1 MATSPPYHRGNTYAS
16 LYTLAS
22 TDQLQKSTMM
32 DVNQELDGTL
42 RINFPAMPETLTL
55 ARQAVYNSVTSPA
68 APDGFHWYRHTE
80 PLTIPI
86 KFSLAGFDKDYCRED
101 GPYALLDTAAKLH
114 AMAMPV
120 VPSTGNETKQ
130 AGLPVG
136 NRNSD
141 AQVLADSQAGNANSN
156 RPRDVTITTDSN
168 GETKSTVSRG
178 ATDIIYFPPACVLS
192 IILAEL
198 PGRPPLGVQCIGFVN
213 SVDVTFHAPWLQSGG
228 QAGSAIVNLPS
239 RADFEFKFVHQPNY
253 TNAINAETSSTNK
266 IYTTSAETVR
276 NRLYNQFAAGTPQ
289 TQSVLFANLFG
300 RIRKPG

>member
-22 TDQLQKSTMM
+22 TEQLQKAAMM
-32 DVNQELDGTL
+32 DPNQELPGTL

-55 ARQAVYNSVTSPA
+55 ARQAVYNKINSPA

-101 GPYALLDTAAKLH
+101 GPYALLDTTAKLH

-120 VPSTGNETKQ
+120 VPATGNETKQ
-130 AGLPVG
+130 AGLAVG
-136 NRNSD
+136 NQGSD
-141 AQVLADSQAGNANSN
+141 AQVLATSQAGSAQLDQ
-156 RPRDVTITTDSN
+156 PRDVTVSVV
-168 GETKSTVSRG
+168 GENELKASVSRSQS
-178 ATDIIYFPPACVLS
+178 DIIYFPPACVLS

-198 PGRPPLGVQCIGFVN
+198 PGRPPLGVQCIGFVD

-228 QAGSAIVNLPS
+228 QAGAAIVNLPS

-253 TNAINAETSSTNK
+253 TNAINAETGGVNK
-266 IYTTSAETVR
+266 LYTTTAETVR

-300 RIRKPG
+300 RIKKPG